1 MVNAKGI
8 RNLGIITD
16 RFHGGLSYRKV
27 AKKWG
32 VSVGCVQKIIQRCHR
47 VSEDR
52 KLKADR
58 DRAIVQG
65 GRGREIAAGTWAV
78 SMGLTIRPCGGLFE
92 TCRLNYS
99 VSTPPGVG
107 AVLQK

>member
-8 RNLGIITD
+8 RNLGIVAD

-58 DRAIVQG
+58 DRAIVQAVEG
-65 GRGREIAAGTWAV
+65 GRSLRDVGREY
-78 SMGLTIRPCGGLFE
+78 GLDHKTVWWIVR
-92 TCRLNYS
+92 RID
-99 VSTPPGVG
+99 
-107 AVLQK
+107 

>member
-32 VSVGCVQKIIQRCHR
+32 VSVGCVQKIIQQSCHR

-58 DRAIVQG
+58 DRAIVQAVEG
-65 GRGREIAAGTWAV
+65 GRSLRDVGREY
-78 SMGLTIRPCGGLFE
+78 GLDHKTVWWIVR
-92 TCRLNYS
+92 RID
-99 VSTPPGVG
+99 
-107 AVLQK
+107 